1 VVKVKTSIYVDKEL
15 WEKFKSHASKNG
27 IEITQMLEE
36 FIRDELVEDL
46 LDQMTADMK
55 SPRDYE
61 IDFEPVESVDG
72 LVSELVRVMRDER
85 NNSIS

>member
-1 VVKVKTSIYVDKEL
+1 
-15 WEKFKSHASKNG
+15 
-27 IEITQMLEE
+27 
-36 FIRDELVEDL
+36 
-46 LDQMTADMK
+46 MTADMK

-61 IDFEPVESVDG
+61 IDFEPVESAGG